1 MNDATR
7 RTLRSVLQFLLGLAA
22 ALPAIIDAAGIPRT
36 AAWAAAALAVAAGVT
51 AVMSLDSVQ
60 RLLPSWLRVTPPEAE
75 VPPYPLPTPVE
86 EPHDGG
92 IL

>member
-7 RTLRSVLQFLLGLAA
+7 RTLRTILQTLLGLAA

-60 RLLPSWLRVTPPEAE
+60 RLLPSWLRVTPPDE
-75 VPPYPLPTPVE
+75 PPTYPLPTPVE
-86 EPHDGG
+86 EPRDGG
-92 IL
+92 TL